1 MKNRLQLIYHGKN
14 VIINDINYT
23 QPYNN
28 IKYSLPIKYS
38 VQNNPVKYSK
48 PKTIYS
54 SMTTKRNYDM
64 LGLDNGKRQ
73 LNSLY
78 YKYGMYLK

>member
-28 IKYSLPIKYS
+28 I
-38 VQNNPVKYSK
+38 KYSK